1 MLEHFIPII
10 LTILGILICSV
21 AIYFAIRYFAYKR
34 SFPLPHRF
42 DFLWILLTFL
52 SIFLTVFTQ
61 GHLEGSLSQTF
72 LTWTTFST
80 LLLFFYVMIFI
91 LDQFL
96 VEYFLCTVMK
106 IYISPPLRKAMVLF
120 GFAVAVI
127 VAIQKIFSINPWA
140 VYAPTSLLSLG
151 IGIALKD
158 TFQTFFAGVALS
170 KVVRIGDWIQIG
182 DKEGEVLEINWA
194 RTVLRSWEGDHL
206 FIPNSE
212 LQKGMFLNYSYKS
225 KRHRCK
231 LEVGVSYSAPPKKVK
246 NALLSCLQN
255 IEGIVAHPLP
265 EVILKSYGDSA
276 IIYNL
281 TFWTDHYALWRKIT
295 SDVATRVWYAFKRE
309 GLEIPFPIRT
319 VQLFKKKIGQESKNF
334 DDLLFKIDLFKMLSN
349 EERRILVQK
358 FHFQTFLEEEIV
370 VEQGSAGSSFY
381 LVLNGKLVVER
392 ALKEGKAV
400 TLGEL
405 GEGQFFGEL
414 SLLTGETRSATVK
427 ALADSELL
435 MLEKNDF
442 QEILN
447 RHPALADTLAEV
459 VAARKIAL
467 SGLQETSEVVQQQTL
482 EKSALSKKIKSFFNL
497 KN

>member
-1 MLEHFIPII
+1 MIENFIPLLIAI
-10 LTILGILICSV
+10 FGILILSV
-21 AIYFAIRYFAYKR
+21 AIYFAVRYFAYKR

-52 SIFLTVFTQ
+52 TIFLTSFTQ
-61 GHLEGSLSQTF
+61 GPLEGSLNQTF
-72 LTWTTFST
+72 LTWTTFAT

-120 GFAVAVI
+120 GFVVAVVI
-127 VAIQKIFSINPWA
+127 AVQKIFSINPWA

-170 KVVRIGDWIQIG
+170 KVVHIGDWIQLG
-182 DKEGEVLEINWA
+182 DKEGEVLEISWA

-246 NALLSCLQN
+246 SVLLNCLQN
-255 IEGIVAHPLP
+255 LEGIVAHPLP

-281 TFWTDHYALWRKIT
+281 TFWTDHYAIWRKIT
-295 SDVATRVWYAFKRE
+295 SDVATRVWYALKRE

-319 VQLFKKKIGQESKNF
+319 VQLFKKKIDGESRNF
-334 DDLLFKIDLFKMLSN
+334 DELLSKIDLFKMLSN
-349 EERRILVQK
+349 EEKEVLVQK
-358 FHFQTFLEEEIV
+358 FHFQTFLEKEIV
-370 VEQGSAGSSFY
+370 VEQGQMGSSFY
-381 LVLNGKLVVER
+381 LVLKGKLVVMR
-392 ALKEGKAV
+392 TLKDGNAI

-414 SLLTGETRSATVK
+414 SLLTGEAISATVK
-427 ALADSELL
+427 ALEDSELL

-442 QEILN
+442 KEILN
-447 RHPALADTLAEV
+447 RHPALSDNLAEV
-459 VAARKIAL
+459 VTARQTAL
-467 SGLQETSEVVQQQTL
+467 SGIQEKSEIVQQQTL
-482 EKSALSKKIKSFFNL
+482 NKSVLSKKIRNFFNL